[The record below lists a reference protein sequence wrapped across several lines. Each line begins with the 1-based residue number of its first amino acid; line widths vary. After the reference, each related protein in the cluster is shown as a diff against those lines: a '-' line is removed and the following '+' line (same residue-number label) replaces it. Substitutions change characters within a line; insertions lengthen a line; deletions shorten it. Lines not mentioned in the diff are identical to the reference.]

1 MQYLIRR
8 NYSVTAFLPALLASA
23 VLLCVPASNVAGALY
38 KWIDEDG
45 NIRYSD
51 RLPPSQS
58 SREHQQLNS
67 SGMVVNTREAA
78 KSSEELAAETEAKR
92 IAAEKA
98 AEEARLKKMQDHQDQ
113 VLLMTFSSE
122 EELELAR
129 ENRLEVL
136 NSVIQLIESSI
147 ESTQEKLAVLQDNA
161 DRNFLSQGKE
171 VPGGLAQKIEFFTR
185 KVETRTQPLELKLT
199 EKAKINEKYDT
210 DLARYRELKSG
221 SAEPQTN

>member
-1 MQYLIRR
+1 MA
-8 NYSVTAFLPALLASA
+8 AFLPTLLVSA
-23 VLLCVPASNVAGALY
+23 VLLCVPAANVAGALY
-38 KWIDEDG
+38 KWVDEDG

-58 SREHQQLNS
+58 ARKHQQLNS

-78 KSSEELAAETEAKR
+78 KSNEELAAEAEAKR

-98 AEEARLKKMQDHQDQ
+98 AEEARLKKIQDHQDQ

-129 ENRLEVL
+129 ENRLAVL
-136 NSVIQLIESSI
+136 NSVIQLINNSI
-147 ESTQEKLAVLQDNA
+147 ETTQAKLTELQDNA

-185 KVETRTQPLELKLT
+185 KVETRTEQLELKLE

-210 DLARYRELKSG
+210 DLARYRELKTG
-221 SAEPQTN
+221 STAPQTN